1 MSIKEASQV
10 FEKMRDSFTFAD
22 FMLGIR
28 TTLDLTQVAMA
39 KKLGISNAA

>member
-10 FEKMRDSFTFAD
+10 FEKMRGSFTFAD